1 MYYWME
7 YDPAVENTLGANYY
21 IPNKTFLGGQL
32 SDSNNNGRNAT
43 FSSQN
48 AGTVLRGMVDSNL
61 ANWEYLGTVSVAQV
75 QGDSNLLG
83 NAPCFTQKGYT
94 GDAKFQ
100 YQLKQVFADADG
112 SGNLVIYRS
121 QNPHSYAYGN
131 PIYLRSEN
139 GWQYTWTNLNRDNQW
154 SVQEVQVLD
163 GYQVSVSYVGTVWT
177 ITNTKG
183 DTPDKPNRPD
193 TPDKPDTPDTP
204 NLPDTP
210 TQPDQL
216 VTPDRPDQP
225 STPDRTPKTG
235 DETHL
240 PLWLTLMGTSLV
252 GLIFSVFEIR
262 KTKRNKHIR

>member
-1 MYYWME
+1 MKDGESITITDLPDGVQYH
-7 YDPAVENTLGANYY
+7 VEEAEAN
-21 IPNKTFLGGQL
+21 Q
-32 SDSNNNGRNAT
+32 D
-43 FSSQN
+43 
-48 AGTVLRGMVDSNL
+48 
-61 ANWEYLGTVSVAQV
+61 
-75 QGDSNLLG
+75 
-83 NAPCFTQKGYT
+83 GYT
-94 GDAKFQ
+94 TSVSHADSTISAGGGAEAKFVNDKPGTSGHDKPSSGKTSVTARKEWKDTGENRPG
-100 YQLKQVFADADG
+100 YILVQLMRNSK
-112 SGNLVIYRS
+112 
-121 QNPHSYAYGN
+121 AYGN

-139 GWQYTWTNLNRDNQW
+139 GWQYTWTNLNRDDQW
-154 SVQEVQVLD
+154 SVQEVQVPD

-210 TQPDQL
+210 TQPDQPVTP

-225 STPDRTPKTG
+225 GTPDRTPKTG

-252 GLIFSVFEIR
+252 GLIFSIWEIR
-262 KTKRNKHIR
+262 KNKRNKHIR